1 MGVVDIVL
9 RGRDCLR
16 DDTEACGMVILLI
29 DDGFPLRNQSK
40 DLEGERE
47 REVRWGEGGRGV
59 GFKRFELKR

>member
-40 DLEGERE
+40 DLERE
-47 REVRWGEGGRGV
+47 RDEMGRGRERG
-59 GFKRFELKR
+59 GF